1 MSGVAGGMLPVL
13 VKMSGKLR
21 YLRNSTL
28 NFLCKV
34 HWKSGATAPA
44 RKKKTR
50 PL

>member
-1 MSGVAGGMLPVL
+1 MPVL

-21 YLRNSTL
+21 YLRKPIL

-34 HWKSGATAPA
+34 HWNNGAMAPA

-50 PL
+50 P